1 MTGAPNSTLAAVI
14 NREVQAALR
23 AGMPLENIIATLLNA
38 GEELQR
44 MLPIVR
50 AAVESRHAP

>member
-1 MTGAPNSTLAAVI
+1 MIGTPNNTLDAVI

-23 AGMPLENIIATLLNA
+23 GGMPLENIIATLLNA
-38 GEELQR
+38 GEQLQH

-50 AAVESRHAP
+50 AAVESRYAP